1 MLQVNTRPS
10 VFSISW
16 TSWFMFQAHALLILF
31 GSTENLWAWLPFLRK
46 AVTERGMCVVRVSF
60 LMCCLLT
67 ISSVRISGGAMPSR
81 VVKVS

>member
-16 TSWFMFQAHALLILF
+16 TSWFMFQAHAVLILF
-31 GSTENLWAWLPFLRK
+31 GSTANLCAWLPFLRN
-46 AVTERGMCVVRVSF
+46 AVTERGMCVVHVSF

-67 ISSVRISGGAMPSR
+67 ISSVQISVPCPQE
-81 VVKVS
+81 